1 MKFLHFLA
9 RKSIDR
15 KCLNSQLIRTGF
27 ANHMHSLADDITRG
41 HCQTTSEA
49 KYVTITIWEKQKN
62 RIFFFFK
69 EVELK
74 KTFQEKVACLFNVK
88 GWGCKSV

>member
-15 KCLNSQLIRTGF
+15 KCLNSQLIRAGF
-27 ANHMHSLADDITRG
+27 ANHMRSLADDITRG

-49 KYVTITIWEKQKN
+49 KYVTITIWEKQKIEYFSFSKKLN
-62 RIFFFFK
+62 AKKLFK
-69 EVELK
+69 K
-74 KTFQEKVACLFNVK
+74 KWLVCLI
-88 GWGCKSV
+88 

>member
-27 ANHMHSLADDITRG
+27 ANHMRSLSDDITRG
-41 HCQTTSEA
+41 HCQRTRGEICHDHDFGKA
-49 KYVTITIWEKQKN
+49 KKSN
-62 RIFFFFK
+62 FFLLK

-74 KTFQEKVACLFNVK
+74 KTFQEKVACLFNLK
-88 GWGCKSV
+88 GWGCKFV